1 MLGYMI
7 RRIVIAVALIW
18 FVMTLVFVLV
28 HSLPGDAVLAMAGER
43 PEGLSPEQRALRRQ
57 ELGLDRPLST
67 QYFDW
72 LSRATRADFGTSLS
86 SKRPVLRDVLIRIPR
101 TVELAAAA
109 LVVGLSL
116 GVPAGVLTALHRNS
130 RLDVI
135 LNGAL
140 VVVGSLPVY
149 ITGIFLLLVFGLYL
163 GWVPTGGYVEIGDDL
178 GAHLRLMIL
187 PSMTL
192 GLWLGAV
199 AARMTR
205 HAMLEIL
212 SQDYI
217 RTAFAKG
224 LTGRA
229 VRYRHALRN
238 ALIPVVTATGLQI
251 GALLGGAVL
260 TETVFT
266 WPGLGSALVSA
277 VLRRDYPVIQGVV
290 VITVTAF
297 VFTNLAV
304 DLLVGVLDPRVS
316 RD

>member
-1 MLGYMI
+1 MLGYLI
-7 RRIVIAVALIW
+7 QRVVVAIALIW
-18 FVMTLVFVLV
+18 FVMTLVFILV
-28 HSLPGDAVLAMAGER
+28 HSLPGDAVLAMSGER
-43 PEGLSPEQRALRRQ
+43 PEGMSPEQRALRRQ
-57 ELGLDRPLST
+57 ELGLDRPIST
-67 QYFDW
+67 QYVDW
-72 LSRATRADFGTSLS
+72 LGKAVQADFGVSLS

-109 LVVGLSL
+109 LVIGLCIGIPS
-116 GVPAGVLTALHRNS
+116 GVLTALHRNS
-130 RLDVI
+130 RLDVVV
-135 LNGAL
+135 NGGL
-140 VVVGSLPVY
+140 VVLGSLPVY
-149 ITGIFLLLVFGLYL
+149 VTGIFLLLVFGLYL
-163 GWVPTGGYVEIGDDL
+163 GWVPTGGFVEIGDDL

-205 HAMLEIL
+205 HAMLEVL

-224 LTGRA
+224 LSGRT

-304 DLLVGVLDPRVS
+304 DLIVGALDPRVS

>member
-1 MLGYMI
+1 MI
-7 RRIVIAVALIW
+7 RYLIQRVALALALIW
-18 FVMTLVFVLV
+18 FVMTIIFVLA
-28 HSLPGDAVLAMAGER
+28 HSLPGDAVLAMSGER
-43 PEGLSPEQRALRRQ
+43 PEGLSAEQRAMRRQ
-57 ELGLDRPLST
+57 ELGLDRPLPI

-72 LSRATRADFGTSLS
+72 LSKAVRGDFGTSLS
-86 SKRPVLRDVLIRIPR
+86 SQRPVLRDVLIRIPR
-101 TVELAAAA
+101 TVELALAA
-109 LVVGLSL
+109 LIVGLAI
-116 GVPAGVLTALHRNS
+116 GIPAGVVTALHRNS
-130 RLDVI
+130 RLDLMLSGV
-135 LNGAL
+135 L
-140 VVVGSLPVY
+140 VVLGSLPVY
-149 ITGIFLLLVFGLYL
+149 ITGVFLLLIFGLYL
-163 GWVPTGGYVEIGDDL
+163 AWVPMGGFVEIGDNL
-178 GAHLRLMIL
+178 GGHLRLMIL

-205 HAMLEIL
+205 HTMLEVL

-224 LTGRA
+224 LPSRT

-277 VLRRDYPVIQGVV
+277 VLRRDYPIIQGVV

-304 DLLVGVLDPRVS
+304 DLLVGILDPRVS
-316 RD
+316 RE

>member
-1 MLGYMI
+1 MAGYLVQ
-7 RRIVIAVALIW
+7 RVLIALTLVW
-18 FVMTLVFVLV
+18 FVMTLVFFLA
-28 HSLPGDAVLAMAGER
+28 HAMPGDAVLAMAGER
-43 PEGLSPEQRALRRQ
+43 PEGMTKEQRALVRHQ
-57 ELGLDRPLST
+57 LGLDRPLRV
-67 QYFDW
+67 QYVDW
-72 LSRATRADFGTSLS
+72 LYRAMRGDFGTSLS
-86 SKRPVLRDVLIRIPR
+86 SRRPVLRDVLIRIPR
-101 TVELAAAA
+101 TGELAVAG
-109 LVVGLSL
+109 LVIGLTLGIPVG
-116 GVPAGVLTALHRNS
+116 VITALYRNS
-130 RLDVI
+130 RLDVT
-135 LNGAL
+135 LNGVM
-140 VVVGSLPVY
+140 VVLGSLPVY
-149 ITGIFLLLVFGLYL
+149 ITGVFLVLVFGLYL
-163 GWVPTGGYVEIGDDL
+163 GWVPTGGFVEIGEDL
-178 GAHLRLMIL
+178 GGHLRLLIL

-205 HAMLEIL
+205 HAMLEVL

-217 RTAFAKG
+217 RTALAKG
-224 LTGRA
+224 LASRA
-229 VRYRHALRN
+229 VLYRHALRN
-238 ALIPVVTATGLQI
+238 AMIPVVTATGLQI

-316 RD
+316 RG